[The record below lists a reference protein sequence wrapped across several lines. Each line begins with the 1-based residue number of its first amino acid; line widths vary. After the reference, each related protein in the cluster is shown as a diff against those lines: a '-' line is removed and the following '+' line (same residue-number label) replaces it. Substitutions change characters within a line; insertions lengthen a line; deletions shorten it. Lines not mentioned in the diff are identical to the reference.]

1 MSFKKKI
8 YLKYITCII
17 HTWFLSKTNSIKH
30 DTLTDNVNMVC
41 PSTFETFQGSF
52 VNRIAAYSFDTQNGN
67 YQMEGFIKSI
77 DLSPS
82 NLPNNSFNSS
92 NGNGYIYA
100 VGNGNNKLLISL
112 TGNSYTDIENFD
124 ILISMAYEIKNGSYN
139 LTLTS
144 YHENSSPYYVQITNS
159 SSYMWHIY
167 NARFPVNGSFILNIY
182 GSGFGRLDDICLFQV
197 CSEGYAFDYSVD
209 KCKATSLQPFNT
221 TTMQSL
227 ITKATEALTATT
239 TKDLII
245 SMTYRLVENIA
256 TPLVNGKILAVLP
269 SIEKEYL
276 VSFDFY
282 PNSIPNDMFYAVI
295 RLTNTTGINYA
306 SNGYHI
312 PGIYLFSSGYLQIA
326 SSLNGNGFG
335 FFNTYPISVK
345 EWINIEISQ
354 ILICEDYVYR
364 IKLNGNY
371 VYLQINHQSQRFK
384 NVTVYAS
391 DFSWPTD
398 GLIKN
403 LYVSTGNATTL
414 TEPPNTVAMKSTT
427 ITTVKAPTTTSSTD
441 APTTSKTINFIT
453 TTDDPIISTFYW
465 LVKNFATPLVNGK
478 ILTVLSSI
486 EKEYLVSFEFYPNSF
501 PPNGFYSIIRF
512 TNISESDDIEYN
524 VSSVYLHSSGSLLI
538 ASSMNGDGFRYFNT
552 DAIILK
558 NWIIIEI
565 SQVLKC
571 GQYVY
576 TIKLNG
582 VVVYVELNY
591 QSQRFNKI
599 RVYAADITLP
609 TDGYIKNLYV
619 FNGNTNPCYYKNCY
633 TSSYCSV
640 VSGIAVCSCPN
651 GFKLQSDTTTC
662 VHDPCYY
669 KNCYNSDYCS
679 VVSGIAL
686 CSCPNGYKLQSD
698 NTTCVQDPCYFKK
711 CYTLNYCSVVLGIA
725 MCSCPI
731 GFKLQSDN
739 ITCLQDPCYLKNCY
753 TSNYC
758 SVLSGIAVCSC
769 PIGFIL
775 QSDNTT
781 CIQDL
786 CYYKNCYNST
796 YCSVVSGVAICSC
809 AIGFKLQSDNT
820 TCVQDPC
827 YYKNC
832 YNSNYCS
839 VVSGVAMC
847 SCPIGF
853 KLQPDST
860 ICVQDPCYYKNCYSS
875 NYCRVMSG
883 YAVCSC
889 PIGLKLQSDGITCV
903 QDPCYY
909 KNCYNLT
916 YCSVVSSVA
925 MCSCPIGF
933 KLQSDGTT
941 CVQDPCHYKNCNT
954 SNFCIVVSGI
964 AVCSCPNGLKLQPD
978 GISCVEDPCYF
989 KNCYTLSYCN
999 VVSGYAVCSCPNG
1012 FKLQSDGIT
1021 CVLDPCYYKNCYNLY
1036 YCSVVSGYAV
1046 CSCPIGFKL
1055 QPDNITCVQDPC
1067 YYKNCYNTT
1076 YCSVVSGVAMCSC
1089 PIGFKLQSDNTTCVQ
1104 DPCYYKSCYTSNY
1117 CSIVS
1122 GYAMCS
1128 CPIGFKL
1135 QFDNITCIQDP
1146 CYYKNCYTSN
1156 YCSVVSGF
1164 AVCFCPNGFNLQSD
1178 NITCVKASLF
1188 SIELFNSKTAVI
1200 VIATLGVVLFV
1211 FIVIFAVTVVLFKK
1225 KKKSQLP
1232 MANAF
1237 LQTIEYNNQV
1247 TSHETIADEWEIY
1260 PECFLIDKKIGGGA
1274 YSTVFMVKINAKILS
1289 KTKHANRSIASLPA
1303 LNKNCRSNVA
1313 VKFLK
1318 AGASQLE
1325 INDFKEE
1332 INIMKKIGYHHNI
1345 LNMLGCSTVKKPLCL
1360 VTEYMENG
1368 DLLQF
1373 LCDRRTT
1380 LQVQNDESIVY
1391 ASTYQRSLER
1401 PITTNSTTEAIYHD
1415 ILLEDVEKI
1424 TPRDLLSFA
1433 YQVASGMEYLSKINV
1448 VHRNLSASNILVGA
1462 KKNVKISD
1470 FGLSRKIQNE
1480 SQYIGNKIRH
1490 VPIKWMSIEAL
1501 LDLVFMSYSD
1511 VWAFGVVLFEIVTLG
1526 GTPYPTIS
1534 NHKLLGFLKSGCRMD
1549 RPENC
1554 STIIYNIML
1563 HCWSEDPLQRPTFSE
1578 LRNHLEE
1585 LLLQGGFYFSF
1596 DINENNVYYNATSF
1610 NHLPSET
1617 GNGSHEV
1624 ERIRNAH
1631 ITV

>member
-662 VHDPCYY
+662 VH
-669 KNCYNSDYCS
+669 
-679 VVSGIAL
+679 
-686 CSCPNGYKLQSD
+686 
-698 NTTCVQDPCYFKK
+698 
-711 CYTLNYCSVVLGIA
+711 
-725 MCSCPI
+725 
-731 GFKLQSDN
+731 
-739 ITCLQDPCYLKNCY
+739 
-753 TSNYC
+753 
-758 SVLSGIAVCSC
+758 
-769 PIGFIL
+769 
-775 QSDNTT
+775 
-781 CIQDL
+781 
-786 CYYKNCYNST
+786 
-796 YCSVVSGVAICSC
+796 
-809 AIGFKLQSDNT
+809 
-820 TCVQDPC
+820 DPC

>member
-832 YNSNYCS
+832 YN
-839 VVSGVAMC
+839 
-847 SCPIGF
+847 
-853 KLQPDST
+853 
-860 ICVQDPCYYKNCYSS
+860 
-875 NYCRVMSG
+875 
-883 YAVCSC
+883 
-889 PIGLKLQSDGITCV
+889 
-903 QDPCYY
+903 
-909 KNCYNLT
+909 LT

-925 MCSCPIGF
+925 MCSCPIGL
-933 KLQSDGTT
+933 KLQSDNTT

-978 GISCVEDPCYF
+978 GISCVEE
-989 KNCYTLSYCN
+989 LLH
-999 VVSGYAVCSCPNG
+999 
-1012 FKLQSDGIT
+1012 FKLLQCSIRLRS
-1021 CVLDPCYYKNCYNLY
+1021 VLVSKWIQTAIRWHNMCTR
-1036 YCSVVSGYAV
+1036 VVSGYAV

>member
-832 YNSNYCS
+832 YNLTYCSVVSSVAMCSCPIGLKLQSDNTTCVQDPCYYKNCYNSNYCS

-903 QDPCYY
+903 
-909 KNCYNLT
+909 
-916 YCSVVSSVA
+916 
-925 MCSCPIGF
+925 
-933 KLQSDGTT
+933 
-941 CVQDPCHYKNCNT
+941 
-954 SNFCIVVSGI
+954 
-964 AVCSCPNGLKLQPD
+964 
-978 GISCVEDPCYF
+978 
-989 KNCYTLSYCN
+989 
-999 VVSGYAVCSCPNG
+999 
-1012 FKLQSDGIT
+1012 
-1021 CVLDPCYYKNCYNLY
+1021 
-1036 YCSVVSGYAV
+1036 
-1046 CSCPIGFKL
+1046 
-1055 QPDNITCVQDPC
+1055 
-1067 YYKNCYNTT
+1067 
-1076 YCSVVSGVAMCSC
+1076 
-1089 PIGFKLQSDNTTCVQ
+1089 
-1104 DPCYYKSCYTSNY
+1104 
-1117 CSIVS
+1117 
-1122 GYAMCS
+1122 
-1128 CPIGFKL
+1128 
-1135 QFDNITCIQDP
+1135 QDP